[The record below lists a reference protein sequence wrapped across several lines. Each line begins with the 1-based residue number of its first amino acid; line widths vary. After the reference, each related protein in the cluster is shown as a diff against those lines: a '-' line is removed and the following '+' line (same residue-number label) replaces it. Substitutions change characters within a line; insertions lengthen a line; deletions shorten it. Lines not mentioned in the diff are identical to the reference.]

1 MIELKG
7 KPVADAHRIVLEEKL
22 QVLARNNISIGMAIL
37 LVGDDKASHMYAK
50 FMKKTAEGIGFTAT
64 IFELPDT
71 ATQTEVETLMCTLS
85 EDDTIHG
92 ILPMMP
98 MPKHIDVDKVI
109 SQLNPKKDLDGLT
122 IENIG
127 LVSSGRDGF
136 VPCTPAACIAILD
149 HYKISVEGKRAVV
162 VGRSNVVGRPV
173 SGMLLDRHATVTI
186 CHSRTS
192 GLRQILLAA
201 DIVIAAIGKAHFIK
215 PHMLKEGA
223 VVLDVGINELDGKTV
238 GDVDYEGL
246 VPVVSAMTPVPGG
259 VGSVTTT
266 MMLES
271 LYKAYMAQQHA

>member
-7 KPVADAHRIVLEEKL
+7 KPVADAHKAVLEQEI
-22 QVLARNNISIGMAIL
+22 QELARNDISVGMAIL

-50 FMKKTAEGIGFTAT
+50 FMKKAAENIGFTAT
-64 IFELPDT
+64 IFDLPAT
-71 ATQTEVETLMCTLS
+71 ATQEEVEALMIRLG
-85 EDDTIHG
+85 EDSHIHG

-98 MPKHIDVDKVI
+98 MPKHINVENVI
-109 SQLNPKKDLDGLT
+109 NLLNPKKDLDGLT
-122 IENIG
+122 TENIG

-149 HYKISVEGKRAVV
+149 YYNIPVEGKRAVV

-173 SGMLLDRHATVTI
+173 SVMLLDRHATVTI
-186 CHSRTS
+186 CHSRTD

-201 DIVIAAIGKAHFIK
+201 DIVIAAVGKAHFVK

-238 GDVDYEGL
+238 GDVDYEGSL
-246 VPVVSAMTPVPGG
+246 PVVSAITPVPGG

-266 MMLES
+266 MMLEA
-271 LYKAYMAQQHA
+271 LYKAYIGQQHA